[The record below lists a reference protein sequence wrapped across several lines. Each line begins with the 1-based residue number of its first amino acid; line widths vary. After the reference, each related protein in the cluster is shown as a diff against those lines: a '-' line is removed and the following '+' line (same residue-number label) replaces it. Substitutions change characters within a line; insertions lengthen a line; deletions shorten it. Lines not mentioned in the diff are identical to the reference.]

1 MERPQAD
8 IRSWRRLW
16 AQMDGERTL
25 KLSLQPPFLTSV
37 SSPSS
42 PSWSLEMLLRRLRSI
57 EEKQEDN
64 FTRVLDAVGEFGCF
78 QRRLTAFTFLPS
90 MLTAF
95 FMFIDRFSL
104 VDQLPY
110 CNTSWILAV
119 GPHLTVAQQL
129 NLTLPR
135 APNGS
140 FQRCLMYVPVPL
152 DLDAIIRFGLNHT
165 DICQDGW
172 IYPDS
177 KMRSLVNEFDLVCDQ
192 QPDKALLQAIFMAG
206 ILTGSFIFG
215 FICDKMGRYLT
226 ILLSLL
232 GLAIFGFG
240 TAFVSSFHQYL
251 FFRFAVSQAV
261 VGYTIGSLS
270 LATEWLV
277 GEHRTHAIVLAHCLI
292 TIGIVFLVGLAY
304 TIPHWRL
311 LFLVGGVPV
320 FPLICCVWALPE
332 SPRWLMTRGRIEEA
346 KQVLCY
352 AARVN
357 KRTIPPGL
365 LNELQL
371 SGKKV
376 PKASVL
382 DFYTNRHLYKVTLV
396 MGCVWFTV
404 SYSLYTLALR
414 LLDLGGMMALF
425 GKIVPSLLGVPARLC
440 GLFLLEQFGRK
451 WTLAVTFVQATALY
465 LLLLFLPPEMTS
477 MIILVVVFGHFSLGT
492 AISVFFIYTAEL
504 LPTVLRATGLGL
516 MFASWAAGAITSLI
530 ITSNVESLLPVFL
543 CCVFSSMALCFS
555 AVLPETQDQ
564 PLWDTLEHFTKSGFQ
579 KETPQSTSDSSFWRS
594 REDSVLVPP
603 KDSGSD
609 YLSEEAAKNTILN
622 VQNLKMS
629 SLVSDPSDTT
639 LEH

>member
-1 MERPQAD
+1 
-8 IRSWRRLW
+8 
-16 AQMDGERTL
+16 
-25 KLSLQPPFLTSV
+25 
-37 SSPSS
+37 
-42 PSWSLEMLLRRLRSI
+42 MLLRRLRSI

-64 FTRVLDAVGEFGCF
+64 FTRVLDAVGEFGRF

-90 MLTAF
+90 VLTAF

-140 FQRCLMYVPVPL
+140 FQRCLMYVPVPS
-152 DLDAIIRFGLNHT
+152 DLDTIIRFGLNHT
-165 DICQDGW
+165 DICQNGW

-292 TIGIVFLVGLAY
+292 TIGIMFLVGLAY

-320 FPLICCVWALPE
+320 FPLICCVWVLPE

-396 MGCVWFTV
+396 MGCVWSV
-404 SYSLYTLALR
+404 SRPAGAM
-414 LLDLGGMMALF
+414 GGGGQAHHEV
-425 GKIVPSLLGVPARLC
+425 GGHGV
-440 GLFLLEQFGRK
+440 G
-451 WTLAVTFVQATALY
+451 
-465 LLLLFLPPEMTS
+465 EMTS
-477 MIILVVVFGHFSLGT
+477 AIILVVVFGHFSLGT

-530 ITSNVESLLPVFL
+530 ITSNVQSLLPLFL

-555 AVLPETQDQ
+555 AVLPETQEQ

-579 KETPQSTSDSSFWRS
+579 KEMPQSTSDSSFWRS

-603 KDSGSD
+603 KESGSD

-629 SLVSDPSDTT
+629 SLVSDPSDAT
-639 LEH
+639 LGTFGALIQPRHSQESGGSDP